1 MVSQARADDHMSQID
16 EEIVGFLNQ
25 NGIKYE
31 LREHE
36 PVYTAPQ
43 MAEYLGTSEQRIA
56 KSMILKK
63 SDGGYVLAVLPGR
76 LKIDFT
82 RFAKI
87 VGVEKVS
94 LAPIPEAE
102 KIARCSVGSVHP
114 FGNLLNLNTY
124 FDSHILTLDF
134 VYFNPGLHTKSIK
147 ISTDDLVRVVKP
159 TVTEFTRSS

>member
-1 MVSQARADDHMSQID
+1 MLRENMTQID
-16 EEIVGFLNQ
+16 EEIIGFLNQ
-25 NGIKYE
+25 NGITYE

-76 LKIDFT
+76 LKIDFS
-82 RFAKI
+82 RFAT
-87 VGVEKVS
+87 VLGVEKVS

-114 FGNLLNLNTY
+114 FGNLLNLATY
-124 FDSHILTLDF
+124 FDRHMLNLDF

-147 ISTDDLVRVVKP
+147 VGTDDLVRLVKP
-159 TVTEFTRSS
+159 TVAEFARSG

>member
-1 MVSQARADDHMSQID
+1 MSQID
-16 EEIVGFLNQ
+16 EEILAFLKQ
-25 NGIKYE
+25 NEVAYE

-76 LKIDFT
+76 LRIDFG
-82 RFAKI
+82 RFAKTL
-87 VGVEKVS
+87 GVEKVS
-94 LAPIPEAE
+94 LAPVAEAE
-102 KIARCSVGSVHP
+102 KIAKCSVGSVHP

-124 FDSHILTLDF
+124 FDRHILSLDY
-134 VYFNPGLHTKSIK
+134 VYFNPGLHTRSIK
-147 ISTDDLVRVVKP
+147 ISTNDLVRLVKP
-159 TVTEFTRSS
+159 TLIDLARSG